1 MLYYFKAFHIVGFV
15 AWFAGLFYLVRMFVY
30 HVEAQEAASPRRE
43 ILSTQFALMERR
55 VFRIICTPALVL
67 TWLMGLSMLWLH
79 GLEWFRANLWMHH
92 KLALLLLLTGY
103 HFWCGRLI
111 RRLGKGER
119 PFSSFQFR
127 LLNELPTLFLVLIV
141 FLAVLRDSLHPLKLL
156 MGVAVFGFGLFLLAR
171 WYKRRREGAA

>member
-1 MLYYFKAFHIVGFV
+1 FV

-30 HVEAQEAASPRRE
+30 HVEAQQAASPRRE
-43 ILSTQFALMERR
+43 ILSAQFSLMERR
-55 VFRIICTPALVL
+55 VYRIICTPALVL
-67 TWLMGLSMLWLH
+67 TWIFGLSMLWLH

-111 RRLGKGER
+111 PRLQQGAV
-119 PFSSFQFR
+119 PFTSFQFR
-127 LLNELPTLFLVLIV
+127 LLNELPTLFLVFIV

-156 MGVAVFGFGLFLLAR
+156 AGVTGFGVGLFLIAR
-171 WYKRRREGAA
+171 WYKKRREDRS